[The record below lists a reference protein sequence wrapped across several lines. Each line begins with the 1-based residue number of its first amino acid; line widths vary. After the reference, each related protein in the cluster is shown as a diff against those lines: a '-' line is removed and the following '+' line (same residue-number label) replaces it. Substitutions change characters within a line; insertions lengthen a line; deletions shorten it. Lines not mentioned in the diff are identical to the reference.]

1 MRDWVLH
8 AACAGLVDLMFDQT
22 RKHQALRLCSDCPVL
37 EDCVDDTG
45 RRIRRGVTV
54 LGVEAG
60 MWFGVAVHRNA
71 RVALVPRVCLW
82 CRETWLVDD
91 ESDVVWCSSRCE
103 VEYTSQVGKHF
114 T

>member
-1 MRDWVLH
+1 MRDWVLD
-8 AACAGLVDLMFDQT
+8 AACAGLVDLMFDQS

-37 EDCVDDTG
+37 GDCVEDVG

-60 MWFGVAVHRNA
+60 VWFGIAQHR
-71 RVALVPRVCLW
+71 RGGVVLVPRVCVW
-82 CRETWLVDD
+82 CRGVWLAGG
-91 ESDVVWCSSRCE
+91 DVLWCSSRCE
-103 VEYTSQVGKHF
+103 VGFTSTVGKRF